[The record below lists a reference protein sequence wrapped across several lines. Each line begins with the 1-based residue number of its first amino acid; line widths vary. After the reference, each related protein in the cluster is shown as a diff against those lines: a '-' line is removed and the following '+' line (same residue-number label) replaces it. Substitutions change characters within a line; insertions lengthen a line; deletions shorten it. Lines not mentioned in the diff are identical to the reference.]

1 MVAYPDRDTPLLLLL
16 VLASRHLTDAMQQHL
31 VAAGFHDHRV
41 VHHNVMAH
49 VTHEGLRLTEL
60 AELAGITKQAMSEL
74 VIDLEELGYL
84 QRWSDPTDGRAKLIG
99 FTNKGRDAVEAAM
112 RAFEHIDDI
121 LAKRLGSGTLQALR
135 GGLLAT
141 IETPLSPPQVDM
153 GNART
158 THGSTKAARSNQ

>member
-1 MVAYPDRDTPLLLLL
+1 MAYPDRDTPLLLLL
-16 VLASRHLTDAMQQHL
+16 VLASRHLTDAMQEHL

-49 VTHEGLRLTEL
+49 VTHEGVRLTEL

-99 FTNKGRDAVEAAM
+99 FTNRGRDAVDAAM
-112 RAFEHIDDI
+112 HAFEHMDDI
-121 LAKRLGSGTLQALR
+121 LAERVGSGTLHTLR
-135 GGLLAT
+135 RGLLAT
-141 IETPLSPPQVDM
+141 IETPLSPPQVGM
-153 GNART
+153 GNGRT
-158 THGSTKAARSNQ
+158 THRSTKAARTVQ